1 MPGILLTTENLK
13 KNEFKWNKKI
23 YEKMDIIVEK
33 INNLIIFFSSRND
46 EMIKLRINEFNKR
59 KKIYKNKQLNKY

>member
-33 INNLIIFFSSRND
+33 INILIIFFSSRND
-46 EMIKLRINEFNKR
+46 EMIKLRINKLNKR
-59 KKIYKNKQLNKY
+59 KKI

>member
-46 EMIKLRINEFNKR
+46 EMIKLRINKINKR
-59 KKIYKNKQLNKY
+59 KKI